1 MENENT
7 IIKSKWNKDLL
18 YSFVFV
24 VLAWV
29 TLWYGGS
36 ISGIFDPILN
46 LPFMAKP
53 YVGLLHVLSRIGFN
67 ADPMLFL
74 FASGLPF
81 LFSIV
86 AIYLAVRWGVRTSV
100 GEGKRKLFGFVP
112 RDRRGIFPVLLII
125 LAVLN
130 MLLLWHVFAAVSLF
144 EPSIFPELN

>member
-53 YVGLLHVLSRIGFN
+53 SRKASLPKIRAFIG
-67 ADPMLFL
+67 
-74 FASGLPF
+74 
-81 LFSIV
+81 
-86 AIYLAVRWGVRTSV
+86 
-100 GEGKRKLFGFVP
+100 
-112 RDRRGIFPVLLII
+112 
-125 LAVLN
+125 
-130 MLLLWHVFAAVSLF
+130 VST
-144 EPSIFPELN
+144 